1 MTGDSW
7 LARGV
12 APPDGQ
18 LIVWFGAGLSKDS
31 GMPLGYGLTEH
42 WLRHHLPDGETDT
55 ILRLFADNED
65 LLDKD
70 LPRLEK
76 VIEDAIWTF
85 GTDCLE
91 NLEFFRHCSP
101 NALHR
106 AIADHMAA
114 HRLYAVT
121 TNFDT
126 AVEDSRPGE
135 IPVIT
140 PATGVTA
147 DWGLIK
153 LHGSMGED
161 PATLGHSIANLQ
173 AGVQPDL
180 RDLIL
185 RLLDDPDN
193 TIVFC
198 GYSGADFFDIVPLFQ
213 DRARAERPFAARAV
227 WLHHEVGADGCT
239 DADRGWSDEDWEE
252 ALTTGALGMLQGF
265 DAARKEGRAGD
276 TRALLAELVPVPDMR
291 PAVPGR
297 PWWEGWEERFAPA
310 AQGKA
315 LYAAKLYASLGM
327 GTRSA
332 SFLALE
338 DLPKTRFDR
347 RHQLM
352 FNALRDQG
360 FYRADLTL
368 RHWATTVPSAE
379 YSQDFHRRQMAVALR
394 LSGHIA
400 AAGVLYIRLLLRFAN
415 ERRFAVAD
423 RKEALWS
430 VAEAGLFAQS
440 LVNALPHERFAR
452 ALLLPVVAP
461 LRLMAGR
468 SMQVFQRRSAG
479 CPAAGDPHLIATV
492 TRISSFLA
500 DWHGPVVAFVERLV
514 YGREGLPV
522 LDFHDETPGRYR
534 ETDSLLGLV
543 NHWRNHA
550 LQALHAA
557 DWGWT
562 GLRNADEGK
571 AGWPDEAVDALK
583 LSLRIARV
591 IGDPMGQIKALR
603 LMAGVARRR
612 GHHRLAAGRTRMA
625 ASLECRHALD
635 ARIAQRRAE
644 AWTMHGDP
652 GGEDHPDGTGAMP
665 TGLTRARLKVD
676 SQHVRA

>member
-7 LARGV
+7 LARN
-12 APPDGQ
+12 AARPDGR

-42 WLRHHLPDGETDT
+42 WLRHHLPDGETDA

-85 GTDCLE
+85 GTACLE
-91 NLEFFRHCSP
+91 NLEFFRRCRP

-106 AIADHMAA
+106 AIAEHMAA

-161 PATLGHSIANLQ
+161 LATLGHSIANLQ

-180 RDLIL
+180 RDLLL
-185 RLLDDPDN
+185 RLLDDPGN
-193 TIVFC
+193 TMVFC

-213 DRARAERPFAARAV
+213 ERARAERPFAARAV
-227 WLHHEVGADGCT
+227 WLHHVVGAEGRT
-239 DADRGWSDEDWEE
+239 DVDCGWSDEDWEE
-252 ALTTGALGMLQGF
+252 ALTTGALDMLQGF
-265 DAARKEGRAGD
+265 DTARKEGRAGD
-276 TRALLAELVPVPDMR
+276 TRALLAELIPVPETR
-291 PAVPGR
+291 PAVPDR
-297 PWWEGWEERFAPA
+297 PWWAGWEERFAPDA
-310 AQGKA
+310 GSKAQ
-315 LYAAKLYASLGM
+315 YAAKLYASLGM

-332 SFLALE
+332 RFVALE

-347 RHQLM
+347 RHQLL

-360 FYRADLTL
+360 FYEAELVL
-368 RHWATTVPSAE
+368 RRWAMTVPSAG
-379 YSQDFHRRQMAVALR
+379 YSRDFHRRQMAVALR
-394 LSGHIA
+394 LSGHVI
-400 AAGVLYIRLLLRFAN
+400 AAGVLYTRLLLRFAD
-415 ERRFAVAD
+415 EHRFAAAD

-452 ALLLPVVAP
+452 TLLLPLIVP

-468 SMQVFQRRSAG
+468 AMLVFQRRSAG
-479 CPAAGDPHLIATV
+479 CPEASDPHLIATV
-492 TRISSFLA
+492 TRISSSLA

-514 YGREGLPV
+514 YGRDGLPV

-543 NHWRNHA
+543 NHSRNHA
-550 LQALHAA
+550 MQALHAA

-562 GLRNADEGK
+562 GLRNADEGR
-571 AGWPDEAVDALK
+571 AGWPDEAVDSLK
-583 LSLRIARV
+583 LSFRIARL
-591 IGDPMGQIKALR
+591 IGDTMGQIKALR
-603 LMAGVARRR
+603 LLTGIARRR

-625 ASLECRHALD
+625 AGLKSRHALD
-635 ARIAQRRAE
+635 ARVARRRAE
-644 AWTMHGDP
+644 AWTMPVDPHGGVRSNAVGP
-652 GGEDHPDGTGAMP
+652 QGTP
-665 TGLTRARLKVD
+665 SCPR
-676 SQHVRA
+676 